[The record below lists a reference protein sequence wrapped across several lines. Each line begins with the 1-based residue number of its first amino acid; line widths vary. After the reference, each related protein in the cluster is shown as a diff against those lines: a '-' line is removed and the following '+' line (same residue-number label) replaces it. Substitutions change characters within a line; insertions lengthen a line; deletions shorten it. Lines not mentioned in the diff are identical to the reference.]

1 MIKAITVPKENKV
14 HGSIAHGELMQSKS
28 LSLRPNNA

>member
-1 MIKAITVPKENKV
+1 MIKAVKVLKENKV

-28 LSLRPNNA
+28 LSLRLNNA